1 MKYRWGF
8 AGLLAG
14 LVMLVTAWP
23 FYSGVIQRVQTV
35 SASDTIVID
44 PGHGGIDGGAVSAGG
59 VCEKDINLNIAKE
72 VKRLAE
78 ADGWKVVMTREEDK
92 GLYTDVKND
101 GTQQAEVE
109 GRRSIRSLKTEDL
122 KNRKKLI
129 ERVEPVLA
137 ISIHLNSFKEDRSV
151 HGAQT
156 FYPKGAEDPA
166 VTEQSKDLAEKIQ
179 ESLIAGLADGTKRTA
194 LGKRD
199 IMLFKNPK
207 APVAVVECGFLS
219 NSREAE
225 LLQDEEYQ
233 KKLAHCI
240 YEGIMEHSGREGKK
254 PMQVVDTRN
263 S

>member
-1 MKYRWGF
+1 MRYRWGF

-14 LVMLVTAWP
+14 IMMLATAWP

-35 SASDTIVID
+35 LASDTIVID
-44 PGHGGIDGGAVSAGG
+44 PGHGGIDGGAVSASG

-156 FYPKGAEDPA
+156 FYPTGASDSA

-179 ESLIAGLADGTKRTA
+179 ESLIAGLSDGTKRTA

-207 APVAVVECGFLS
+207 TPMAVVECGFLS
-219 NSREAE
+219 NGREAE
-225 LLQDEEYQ
+225 LLQDEAYQ
-233 KKLAHCI
+233 KKLAGCI
-240 YEGIMEHSGREGKK
+240 YEGIMEHSGREGQR
-254 PMQVVDTRN
+254 PIDLVDTHR